1 MKQTIATTMTSS
13 LLLIAIL
20 VLMPAQRTL
29 AQTFASEPR
38 TAYQSMRPAAYQDTR
53 STQQMTAPAVS
64 FQSTGTLMGSGSA
77 YSSRPAIGT
86 NGVAYAPSTASSLRI
101 SRPLREGEEEEEETG
116 GTGDFSGNG
125 GTPGIQ
131 VQNPDQL
138 PLGDALLPLLLFA
151 LAYASSRALSRRL
164 TRSPARP
171 A

>member
-64 FQSTGTLMGSGSA
+64 FQSTGTLMGSGST

-101 SRPLREGEEEEEETG
+101 SRPRRGGEGEEEYDEY
-116 GTGDFSGNG
+116 SGNA

-151 LAYASSRALSRRL
+151 LAYASSRALSRR
-164 TRSPARP
+164 
-171 A
+171 